1 MADKEYTIINMR
13 TDRAKLAPEI
23 NRSAQLCYQINTTD
37 PTSPKIKEL
46 LKELFHG
53 HVADDANFMPPL
65 HVLDGSKV
73 TIGKN
78 THLNFNTT
86 IMAADQVTIE
96 DNVKIAANC
105 QFLANNH
112 DPYDREKLLTAPIT
126 IKNNAWL
133 GAGVSVLAG
142 VTIGEN
148 AIIGA
153 GAVVDKDVPANSIAV
168 GIPAKVIKAIPH
180 PEQIK
185 QG

>member
-53 HVADDANFMPPL
+53 HVADDASFMPPL

-73 TIGKN
+73 PIGKN

-86 IMAADQVTIE
+86 IMSADQVTIE

-168 GIPAKVIKAIPH
+168 GIPAKVIKTIPH

>member
-1 MADKEYTIINMR
+1 MSKKYTVVNIR
-13 TDRAKLAPEI
+13 TQRAKLGPEI
-23 NRSAQLCYQINTTD
+23 VRSARLCWQINTTD
-37 PTSPKIKEL
+37 PTSPKIKTL
-46 LKELFHG
+46 LDKLFHG
-53 HVADDANFMPPL
+53 QVAADASFMPPL

-73 TIGKN
+73 KIGKN
-78 THLNFNTT
+78 THLNYNTT
-86 IMAADQVTIE
+86 LMSADQITIE

-112 DPYDREKLLTAPIT
+112 DPYDREKLLCAPIV

-153 GAVVDKDVPANSIAV
+153 GAVVTKDIPANAIAV
-168 GIPAKVIKAIPH
+168 GVPARVIKMIPH
-180 PEQIK
+180 PEKIK